1 MSKFKVGDTVRRI
14 EDGSNGNAVTK
25 GNLYEVKEVSGSS
38 IIVIDDTGKRD
49 GFCIKKFELV
59 SSPSTELTS
68 LPEKWCIKIT
78 DQNKYSI
85 EDFFRTTIAKEYR
98 GYTSTWRL
106 EAGATLHY
114 PQTSM
119 GWGNENGSI
128 DPGYTE
134 ITFDQFKKWVLGN
147 PRKEDLLAE
156 AKKRFPLGTTF
167 YPVSASTAT
176 VSKEVGTGTVK
187 SELDIK
193 WLGEEIINGSNGY
206 LYSRGTWA
214 EIVSCNTVAPTPDK
228 EHKTESLLEEAKRR
242 YPVGTKYHIAHLSAD
257 GKTTAIVRNPN
268 AFFLHDGN
276 VYESHGNYGANG
288 HSYDEILY
296 HRNNEKW
303 AEIISRP
310 EERSSIYW
318 ECIQPSYYNPPAFKL
333 GTVYKQKGELTGF
346 DTINFEEDSL
356 GSKTNGWSKEFF
368 KPSTREAYDAQ
379 FKKEEK
385 YIPKIGDWVMIADK
399 EVWNETNFL
408 GEGGRVTHRGP
419 FKVEDMTGEF
429 VKRMSGIEVTLNPA
443 RFKRA
448 SASEIAAVEKQ
459 EDFKAGDWV
468 VVLPEDSYFKN
479 SEKCAQRIR
488 SIDPSPKNTL
498 PYQLEFKN
506 GSTNTY
512 KKIRKATPEEIA
524 DVNGGYKAGIYKE
537 PASTHSS
544 GLLSPDVGPV
554 WNKGLL
560 DFPSSYAGTGVSM
573 LGGVG
578 GGLSDGKSLWQG
590 LPDFEV
596 RTEELNPM
604 EIYKRYGI
612 NLYNPPPKPQ
622 PSSKVSVKSHEEFKI
637 TVNKPKTIKI

>member
-59 SSPSTELTS
+59 SSPSTE
-68 LPEKWCIKIT
+68 
-78 DQNKYSI
+78 
-85 EDFFRTTIAKEYR
+85 
-98 GYTSTWRL
+98 
-106 EAGATLHY
+106 
-114 PQTSM
+114 
-119 GWGNENGSI
+119 
-128 DPGYTE
+128 

-147 PRKEDLLAE
+147 SRKEDLLAE

-242 YPVGTKYHIAHLSAD
+242 YPVGTKFKSA
-257 GKTTAIVRNPN
+257 KYSNEVREVVNDN
-268 AFFLHDGN
+268 W
-276 VYESHGNYGANG
+276 VEYGSNIQVG
-288 HSYDEILY
+288 SNFIMYD
-296 HRNNEKW
+296 HKW

-379 FKKEEK
+379 FKK
-385 YIPKIGDWVMIADK
+385 
-399 EVWNETNFL
+399 
-408 GEGGRVTHRGP
+408 
-419 FKVEDMTGEF
+419 
-429 VKRMSGIEVTLNPA
+429 
-443 RFKRA
+443 
-448 SASEIAAVEKQ
+448 Q
-459 EDFKAGDWV
+459 EDFKVGDWV
-468 VVLPEDSYFKN
+468 VVLPEDIYFKN

-488 SIDPSPKNTL
+488 SIDPSPKNIL

-537 PASTHSS
+537 PDSTHSS
-544 GLLSPDVGPV
+544 GLLSPDVGPI
-554 WNKGLL
+554 WNKGLR
-560 DFPSSYAGTGVSM
+560 DYPSCYSGAGVAMLVGTGGALS
-573 LGGVG
+573 GGRGFWKALESVTPFYDAVK
-578 GGLSDGKSLWQG
+578 LSKES
-590 LPDFEV
+590 
-596 RTEELNPM
+596 
-604 EIYKRYGI
+604 
-612 NLYNPPPKPQ
+612 PPKTQ
-622 PSSKVSVKSHEEFKI
+622 PSSKVSVNTHEEFKI
-637 TVNKPKTIKI
+637 TINKPKTIKI

>member
-38 IIVIDDTGKRD
+38 IIVIDDTGKLDR
-49 GFCIKKFELV
+49 FCIKKFELV
-59 SSPSTELTS
+59 SKELTS
-68 LPEKWCIKIT
+68 LSEKWCIKR
-78 DQNKYSI
+78 NKENYLIINNWFISN
-85 EDFFRTTIAKEYR
+85 
-98 GYTSTWRL
+98 GYGTPS
-106 EAGATLHY
+106 ANCDYIHI
-114 PQTSM
+114 
-119 GWGNENGSI
+119 NGHNYDS
-128 DPGYTE
+128 PVFVPTGYTE

-193 WLGEEIINGSNGY
+193 WLGEEIINIGSNGY

-242 YPVGTKYHIAHLSAD
+242 YPVGTKFKSA
-257 GKTTAIVRNPN
+257 KYSNEVREVVNDN
-268 AFFLHDGN
+268 W
-276 VYESHGNYGANG
+276 VEYGSNIQVG
-288 HSYDEILY
+288 SNFIMYD
-296 HRNNEKW
+296 HKW

-333 GTVYKQKGELTGF
+333 GTVYKQKGELTGS

-379 FKKEEK
+379 FKK
-385 YIPKIGDWVMIADK
+385 
-399 EVWNETNFL
+399 
-408 GEGGRVTHRGP
+408 
-419 FKVEDMTGEF
+419 
-429 VKRMSGIEVTLNPA
+429 
-443 RFKRA
+443 
-448 SASEIAAVEKQ
+448 Q
-459 EDFKAGDWV
+459 EDFKVGDWV

-544 GLLSPDVGPV
+544 GLLSPDVGPI
-554 WNKGLL
+554 WNKGLR
-560 DFPSSYAGTGVSM
+560 DYPSCYSGAGVAM
-573 LGGVG
+573 LGGIG
-578 GGLSDGKSLWQG
+578 GALSGGKPFWQD

-604 EIYKRYGI
+604 EVYKRYGVYI
-612 NLYNPPPKPQ
+612 HKSPPEMK
-622 PSSKVSVKSHEEFKI
+622 PSSKVSVNTHEEFKI
-637 TVNKPKTIKI
+637 TINKPKTIKI